1 MEIMVDKH
9 TVAGLALVLIGAA
22 LLAAVSV
29 VQVGMGWAKV
39 DRLVEK
45 GLEQSAVWSQ

>member
-1 MEIMVDKH
+1 MVDKH
-9 TVAGLALVLIGAA
+9 TVAGLALVLVGAA
-22 LLAAVSV
+22 LLAVVSA
-29 VQVGMGWAKV
+29 VQVGMGWPRV

>member
-1 MEIMVDKH
+1 MVDKQ
-9 TVAGLALVLIGAA
+9 TFAGLALLLTGAA
-22 LLAAVSV
+22 LLALVSAI
-29 VQVGMGWAKV
+29 QVGMGWPRV